1 MNEPQQSSDPG
12 PAVWAPQTSAL
23 QESNPQCET
32 LVYTKEPN
40 SLKKKFFAW
49 FFVKRAWNF
58 IFIHIPFPFS
68 FSFPSPRKGKHH
80 PFLPQPSSPFPFS
93 FFLFSFFLSSFP
105 FPLPWPWPSV
115 SFWSRPAL
123 ALGETSTPLRTAI
136 LWPRSC
142 SLSRP
147 ALVEAA
153 WIQLIWKL
161 YALSRYNKSSH
172 D

>member
-40 SLKKKFFAW
+40 SLKKNFFAW

-93 FFLFSFFLSSFP
+93 FFLFSFFLSLS
-105 FPLPWPWPSV
+105 L
-115 SFWSRPAL
+115 AL
-123 ALGETSTPLRTAI
+123 ALALRFFLEPPGPGPGGDLNSPQDRNPLTQVLQLEPSSPCRGSMDTAYLKAI
-136 LWPRSC
+136 C
-142 SLSRP
+142 SLE
-147 ALVEAA
+147 V
-153 WIQLIWKL
+153 
-161 YALSRYNKSSH
+161 
-172 D
+172 